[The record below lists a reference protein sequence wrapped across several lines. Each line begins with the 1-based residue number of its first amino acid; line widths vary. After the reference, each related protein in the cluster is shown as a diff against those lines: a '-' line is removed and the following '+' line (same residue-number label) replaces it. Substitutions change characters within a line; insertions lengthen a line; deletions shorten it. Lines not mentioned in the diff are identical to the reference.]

1 MWGWDIHLR
10 SSLSTLYR
18 VWILCY
24 TDIVESVQ
32 ISKILSILS
41 VSEDYNV
48 PLSLHGNGH
57 VLEPAYSH
65 E

>member
-1 MWGWDIHLR
+1 MGMGHPSMLLSEYPVPCLD
-10 SSLSTLYR
+10 SLLYGF
-18 VWILCY
+18 
-24 TDIVESVQ
+24 VESVQ

>member
-1 MWGWDIHLR
+1 MGMGHPSMLLSEYPVPCLD
-10 SSLSTLYR
+10 SLLYGF
-18 VWILCY
+18 
-24 TDIVESVQ
+24 VESVQ

-41 VSEDYNV
+41 VSEDNA

-57 VLEPAYSH
+57 VLEPVYSH